1 VAPKTPA
8 LIFAII
14 NHLKLEWGLEL
25 GMYIFLVRRGPT
37 CPKRTCKKMIEI

>member
-25 GMYIFLVRRGPT
+25 GMYIFLVRRRAIKGD
-37 CPKRTCKKMIEI
+37 R